1 MKKSFKN
8 NISAAMLCALAY
20 ILMLISKMIPQVS
33 GFLQYD
39 LKDVAI
45 VIGGFILGPLYA
57 LVITFV
63 VTFLELLTASD
74 TGIIGLIMNF
84 LSTGAFCVTASFV
97 YQKKKTMKGAFTGLF
112 LGTILLTILMAL
124 WNYYMIP
131 KFTPGIS
138 RETVVTMLPTIL
150 IPFNLIKGFLNSGV
164 TLLIY
169 RPVTDGLKRAGL
181 MERKEN
187 SPAKKTFSPALIIG
201 FVLLLIFVPLLLSM
215 M

>member
-1 MKKSFKN
+1 MKSNFKN

-20 ILMLISKMIPQVS
+20 ILMLISKMIPAVS

-45 VIGGFILGPLYA
+45 VTGGFILGPIYA
-57 LVITFV
+57 LLITLLVTVI
-63 VTFLELLTASD
+63 ELLTVSD

-84 LSTGAFCVTASFV
+84 ISTGAFCVTASFI
-97 YQKKKTMKGAFTGLF
+97 YQKKKTMKGAFLGLF
-112 LGTILLTILMAL
+112 FGTILLTVLMAL

-131 KFTPGIS
+131 KFTSGIS
-138 RETVVTMLPTIL
+138 REIVVDMLPTIL

-169 RPVTDGLKRAGL
+169 RPVTEGLKRAGL

-187 SPAKKTFSPALIIG
+187 TPSKKAFSPALVIG
-201 FVLLLIFVPLLLSM
+201 IVLILIFVPLLLSM

>member
-1 MKKSFKN
+1 
-8 NISAAMLCALAY
+8 MLCALAY
-20 ILMLISKMIPQVS
+20 ILMLISKMIPAVS

-45 VIGGFILGPLYA
+45 VTGGFILGPIYA
-57 LVITFV
+57 LLITLLVTVI
-63 VTFLELLTASD
+63 ELLTVSD

-84 LSTGAFCVTASFV
+84 ISTGAFCVTASFI
-97 YQKKKTMKGAFTGLF
+97 YQKKKTMKGAFLGLF
-112 LGTILLTILMAL
+112 FGTILLTVLMAL

-138 RETVVTMLPTIL
+138 REIVVDMLPTIL

-169 RPVTDGLKRAGL
+169 RTVTEGLKRAGL

-187 SPAKKTFSPALIIG
+187 TPSKKAFSPALVIG
-201 FVLLLIFVPLLLSM
+201 IVLILIFVPLLLSM

>member
-1 MKKSFKN
+1 
-8 NISAAMLCALAY
+8 MLCALAY
-20 ILMLISKMIPQVS
+20 ILMLISKMIPAVS

-45 VIGGFILGPLYA
+45 VTGGFILGPIYA
-57 LVITFV
+57 LLITLLVTVI
-63 VTFLELLTASD
+63 ELLTVSD

-84 LSTGAFCVTASFV
+84 ISTGAFCVTASFI
-97 YQKKKTMKGAFTGLF
+97 YQKKKTMKGAFLGLF
-112 LGTILLTILMAL
+112 FGTILLTVLMAL

-138 RETVVTMLPTIL
+138 REIVVDMLPTIL

-169 RPVTDGLKRAGL
+169 RPVTEGLKRAGL

-187 SPAKKTFSPALIIG
+187 TPSKKAFSPALVIG
-201 FVLLLIFVPLLLSM
+201 IVLILIFVPLLLSM

>member
-1 MKKSFKN
+1 MKSNFKN

-20 ILMLISKMIPQVS
+20 ILMLISKMIPAVS

-45 VIGGFILGPLYA
+45 VTGGFILGPIYA
-57 LVITFV
+57 LLITLLVTVI
-63 VTFLELLTASD
+63 ELLTVSD

-84 LSTGAFCVTASFV
+84 ISTGAFCVTASFI
-97 YQKKKTMKGAFTGLF
+97 YQKKKTMKGAFLGLF
-112 LGTILLTILMAL
+112 FGTILLTVLMAL
-124 WNYYMIP
+124 WNYYITPIYMKMPREVVAPMIP
-131 KFTPGIS
+131 
-138 RETVVTMLPTIL
+138 TVF

-169 RPVTDGLKRAGL
+169 RPVTEGLKRAGL

-187 SPAKKTFSPALIIG
+187 TPSKKAFSPALVIG
-201 FVLLLIFVPLLLSM
+201 IVLILIFVPLLLSM

>member
-1 MKKSFKN
+1 MNVRFKN

-20 ILMLISKMIPQVS
+20 ILMLISKMIPAVS

-45 VIGGFILGPLYA
+45 VTGGFILGPLYA
-57 LVITFV
+57 LVITLI
-63 VTFLELLTASD
+63 VTVIELVTVSD
-74 TGIIGLIMNF
+74 TGLIGLVMNF
-84 LSTGAFCVTASFV
+84 ISTGAFCVTASLI
-97 YQKKKTMKGAFTGLF
+97 YQKKKTMKGAFIGLF
-112 LGTILLTILMAL
+112 LGTIILTIMMAL
-124 WNYYMIP
+124 WNYYITPMYMKMPREAIEPMIP
-131 KFTPGIS
+131 
-138 RETVVTMLPTIL
+138 TVF

-187 SPAKKTFSPALIIG
+187 TPSKKTFSPALIAGIII
-201 FVLLLIFVPLLLSM
+201 LLVFIPLLLLM